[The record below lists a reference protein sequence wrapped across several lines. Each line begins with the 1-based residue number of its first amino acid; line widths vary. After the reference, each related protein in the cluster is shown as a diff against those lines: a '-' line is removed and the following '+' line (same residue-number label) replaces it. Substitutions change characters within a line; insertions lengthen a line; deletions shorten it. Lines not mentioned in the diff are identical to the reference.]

1 MAIWIIEPRDPLI
14 VRDGRP
20 FDPTPGAQA
29 ISLPFPYPS
38 TTTGGARTRA
48 ALNEQG
54 VFPYFQGSKELAELK
69 KLKVRG
75 PLLVELSS
83 ENNNVEREEWL
94 APAPLDALLL
104 SPEQAA
110 GTDTLILKQ
119 LVPLERP
126 ADALTDFD
134 QRNPDALT
142 LVGPIQTDPNKPVP
156 NAPRYWYWDTFQ
168 NWLLDP
174 SRYNGENIS
183 LARLGH
189 SGPQHEKRMHVS
201 IDIGTQVAREGAL
214 FATSGL
220 EFIHSG
226 ESHEKRLSE
235 AQRLALAIDVEENE
249 QFQIQEGLASLGGER
264 RIVRWHKGKT
274 DLPPLPEEI
283 ERKIIENR
291 HKACRV
297 VLLTPAYFEQGY
309 RPKWLLEKQ
318 FGVTPHLEAIAIQR
332 PQVASGW
339 DLENRKP
346 KKSRRL
352 APAGSV
358 FFLKL
363 EGNDDEVRNWV
374 RNIWMQ
380 CISDDE
386 QSRNDGFGLAVLG
399 TWSGE
404 RAAMQEG
411 KSL

>member
-1 MAIWIIEPRDPLI
+1 MTIWIIEPRDPLI

-29 ISLPFPYPS
+29 ISLPFPFPS

-48 ALNEQG
+48 GLNEQG
-54 VFPYFQGSKELAELK
+54 IFPYSQGSKELAELK

-83 ENNNVEREEWL
+83 ENNDVEQEEWL

-104 SPEQAA
+104 SVEQ
-110 GTDTLILKQ
+110 TDGADTFMLKR
-119 LVPLERP
+119 LVPLKRP
-126 ADALTDFD
+126 ANALTDFD
-134 QRNPDALT
+134 QHNPDDLT
-142 LVGPIQTDPNKPVP
+142 LVGPVQTDMNKP
-156 NAPRYWYWDTFQ
+156 APDAPHYWYWDTFQ
-168 NWLLDP
+168 AWLLHPPDEERHIDSP
-174 SRYNGENIS
+174 WS
-183 LARLGH
+183 LGIR
-189 SGPQHEKRMHVS
+189 GPQHEKRIHVS
-201 IDIGTQVAREGAL
+201 IDMGTQVAREGAL

-220 EFIHSG
+220 EFIQTG
-226 ESHEKRLSE
+226 KSHEKRLSE
-235 AQRLALAIDVEENE
+235 TQRLALAIDVEENE

-264 RIVRWHKGKT
+264 RIVRWRKGKT

-283 ERKIIENR
+283 ERKIISNR
-291 HKACRV
+291 HKGCRI

-309 RPKWLLEKQ
+309 RPEWLLKKQ

-332 PQVASGW
+332 PQVVSGW
-339 DLENRKP
+339 DLEHRRP
-346 KKSRRL
+346 KQSRRL

-363 EGNDDEVRNWV
+363 EGNDDEVRNWM

-399 TWSGE
+399 TWAGE
-404 RAAMQEG
+404 RVAMQEG
-411 KSL
+411 K